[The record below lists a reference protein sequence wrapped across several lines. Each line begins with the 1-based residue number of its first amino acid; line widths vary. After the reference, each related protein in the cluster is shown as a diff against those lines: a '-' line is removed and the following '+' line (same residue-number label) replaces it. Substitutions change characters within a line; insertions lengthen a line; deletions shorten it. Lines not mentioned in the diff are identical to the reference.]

1 MQFTVKLEE
10 SDEGGY
16 TAQCL
21 ELPAA
26 ISEGDTKEE
35 ALKNIKEA
43 IQLVFEVSQEQARSY
58 TEVFRVEVASA

>member
-35 ALKNIKEA
+35 ALENIKEA
-43 IQLVFEVSQEQARSY
+43 IQLVLEVSREQARSY
-58 TEVFRVEVASA
+58 TDVFRVEVASA

>member
-10 SDEGGY
+10 SAEGGY

-35 ALKNIKEA
+35 ALENIKEA
-43 IQLVFEVSQEQARSY
+43 IQLVLEVSREQARSY